1 MSEGL
6 GNCPP
11 HPACRFGWRDG
22 ELLIGGR
29 KVSQLHDATG
39 RRPFYAYD
47 GGILRARMAALREAV
62 PDDIAVHYA
71 VKANGFPPVLAC
83 MSRLADGFD
92 VASRGEMEA
101 LLALGVPGE
110 RLVFAGPGKGRD
122 EIASAVAAGVRI
134 VIEDVSELDDVA
146 AALTATGAAVPPR
159 LAVRLNPPFALKRA
173 GLKMGGEATAFGISP
188 EALAPLLRR
197 ARALGLVI
205 DGLHVFS
212 GSQSLDGMA
221 LAESHRETAKLLR
234 DLAVAHELSLA
245 WVSLGGGYGIPYVT
259 GERPLDLTQVAT
271 GLRDAVAILRM
282 VAPHVEVAVELG
294 RYLVGEA
301 GVYVM
306 QVLRRKTV
314 HGRTVLVTDGGL
326 HHHLA
331 ATGNFGQVLHRPFPM
346 ALATRMPAGIDNW
359 DADDESEPREAVTI
373 AGRLCTP
380 LDVFARRLSLPPA
393 RPGDLIA
400 VFQSGAYGFE
410 ASPHA
415 FLNHPPPVRLFV
427 EATERGKS

>member
-6 GNCPP
+6 ASRLP
-11 HPACRFGWRDG
+11 HPACRFGWQEG
-22 ELLIGGR
+22 ELLIGGC
-29 KVSQLHDATG
+29 KVSRLHGAAG

-47 GGILRARMAALREAV
+47 GGILRARMAALREAIPGDV
-62 PDDIAVHYA
+62 AVHYA
-71 VKANGFPPVLAC
+71 VKANGFPPVLAR

-101 LLALGVPGE
+101 LLALGVPGG

-122 EIASAVAAGVRI
+122 EIASAVAGGVRI
-134 VIEDVSELDDVA
+134 VIEEVSELDDVA
-146 AALTATGAAVPPR
+146 AALTVTGAAAPPR
-159 LAVRLNPPFALKRA
+159 LAVRINPPFALKRA
-173 GLKMGGEATAFGISP
+173 GLKMGGEATAFGVSP
-188 EALAPLLRR
+188 EALGPLLAR
-197 ARALGLVI
+197 ARELGLAI
-205 DGLHVFS
+205 DGLHVFA

-221 LAESHRETAKLLR
+221 LADSHRETARLLR
-234 DLAVAHELSLA
+234 DLAVAHDISLA

-259 GERPLDLTQVAT
+259 GERPLDLAQAAA
-271 GLRDAVAILRM
+271 GLRDAVAILRTIAPQAR
-282 VAPHVEVAVELG
+282 VAIELG

-346 ALATRMPAGIDNW
+346 ALATRMPAGIDSW
-359 DADDESEPREAVTI
+359 AAGGEDEPRETVTI

-380 LDVFARRLSLPPA
+380 LDVFARHLKLPPA

-415 FLNHPPPVRLFV
+415 FLDHPAPARLFV
-427 EATERGKS
+427 DPIDAGES

>member
-1 MSEGL
+1 MRDDRDNRL
-6 GNCPP
+6 H
-11 HPACRFGWRDG
+11 HPACRFDWQDG

-29 KVSQLHDATG
+29 KVRQLHAAAG
-39 RRPFYAYD
+39 GRPFYAYD
-47 GGILRARMAALREAV
+47 GRILRTRMAELREAI
-62 PDDIAVHYA
+62 PDDVAVHYA
-71 VKANGFPPVLAC
+71 VKANGFPPVLAR

-110 RLVFAGPGKGRD
+110 RLVFAGPGKGRE
-122 EIASAVAAGVRI
+122 EIAAAVAAGVRI
-134 VIEDVSELDDVA
+134 VIEEASELEDVA
-146 AALTATGAAVPPR
+146 AAVAVIGSDRPPR
-159 LAVRLNPPFALKRA
+159 LAVRINPPFALKRA

-188 EALAPLLRR
+188 DVLGPLL
-197 ARALGLVI
+197 ARAEELALVI
-205 DGLHVFS
+205 DGLHVFA
-212 GSQSLDGMA
+212 GSQSLDATA
-221 LAESHRETAKLLR
+221 LADSHRETARLLR
-234 DLAVAHELSLA
+234 DLAVVHGMSLA
-245 WVSLGGGYGIPYVT
+245 WVGLGGGYGIPYVT
-259 GERPLDLTQVAT
+259 GERPLDLARAAA

-282 VAPHVEVAVELG
+282 IAPQARIAIELG

-314 HGRTVLVTDGGL
+314 HGHTLLVTDGGL

-346 ALATRMPAGIDNW
+346 AVATRMPAGIDSW
-359 DADDESEPREAVTI
+359 PAGEGDEARETVTI

-380 LDVFARRLSLPPA
+380 LDVFARGLNLPLA
-393 RPGDLIA
+393 CPGDLIA

-410 ASPHA
+410 ASPQA
-415 FLNHPPPVRLFV
+415 FLKHPPPARLFIDPPRTI
-427 EATERGKS
+427 ES